1 MSFYN
6 FAVCNGSRCIKDDV
20 KYFPDM
26 TEREFKK
33 LYNLYFR
40 PLCLYAL
47 HYVSDASVSEDIV
60 QDKTHSIILIVN
72 DNVRKSAPKSY
83 TISGYV
89 TDVVTGETLI
99 SAEIVSDS
107 RSGAVEVPDKLLR
120 TAPSVLGEPDVFK
133 TLQMLPGIQ
142 AGTSFF
148 SGIYVRGGNA
158 DENLVLLD
166 GMQASAESIAPE
178 PAEIV
183 SVDTI
188 PIIKTGGDRKMAL
201 TRIKVRV
208 NDVPGIDNYYRIEA
222 FVKYSISR
230 VYLDPGEFDP
240 VGPQFL
246 RKGTIS
252 VKLDNKAEPILYS
265 GSHVDAYYDPEDT
278 DYYANEYNLFND
290 NAFRDK
296 DMYTYYN
303 DCMLDNSL
311 QGMSDFIPL
320 IPYPDNVNGGN
331 GFVGALSVNDFEM
344 ELPYIDDVYKYY
356 HNL

>member
-148 SGIYVRGGNA
+148 PESMSVEEMLMRTWSFWTECRLRLKA
-158 DENLVLLD
+158 LRRNLPRLSLW
-166 GMQASAESIAPE
+166 
-178 PAEIV
+178 
-183 SVDTI
+183 I
-188 PIIKTGGDRKMAL
+188 PF
-201 TRIKVRV
+201 
-208 NDVPGIDNYYRIEA
+208 P
-222 FVKYSISR
+222 
-230 VYLDPGEFDP
+230 
-240 VGPQFL
+240 
-246 RKGTIS
+246 
-252 VKLDNKAEPILYS
+252 
-265 GSHVDAYYDPEDT
+265 
-278 DYYANEYNLFND
+278 
-290 NAFRDK
+290 
-296 DMYTYYN
+296 
-303 DCMLDNSL
+303 
-311 QGMSDFIPL
+311 
-320 IPYPDNVNGGN
+320 
-331 GFVGALSVNDFEM
+331 
-344 ELPYIDDVYKYY
+344 
-356 HNL
+356 